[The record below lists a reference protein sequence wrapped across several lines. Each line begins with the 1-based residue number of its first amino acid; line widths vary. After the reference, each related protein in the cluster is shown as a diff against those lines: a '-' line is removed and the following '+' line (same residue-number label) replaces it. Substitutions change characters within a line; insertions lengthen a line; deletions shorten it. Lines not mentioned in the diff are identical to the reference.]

1 MRKDTTDIY
10 QVNDEDILTT
20 GAVLEN
26 GGNWDTAKDILEYYI
41 TLDSNSTYAWR
52 LLGNVYL
59 NLGDRSQAK
68 SCYEKTLL
76 INPEYEKGKKALE
89 DLEKNKN

>member
-1 MRKDTTDIY
+1 
-10 QVNDEDILTT
+10 
-20 GAVLEN
+20 
-26 GGNWDTAKDILEYYI
+26 
-41 TLDSNSTYAWR
+41 
-52 LLGNVYL
+52 LGNVYL